1 MVRWVVFSGEARADV
16 RTTDRVTALR
26 LLKALTRFLETD
38 AGDVRQLEGF
48 EPPMYRLRIGD
59 WRILF
64 RRRDDSIEVVR
75 VRNRSEA
82 YR

>member
-1 MVRWVVFSGEARADV
+1 MVRRVVFSGEARADV
-16 RTTDRVTALR
+16 RTIDRVTALR

>member
-1 MVRWVVFSGEARADV
+1 MVRRVVFSGEARADV
-16 RTTDRVTALR
+16 RTIDRVTALR

-64 RRRDDSIEVVR
+64 GRRDNSIEVVR

>member
-1 MVRWVVFSGEARADV
+1 MVRRVVFSGEARADV
-16 RTTDRVTALR
+16 RTIDRVTALR

-48 EPPMYRLRIGD
+48 EPPTYRLRIGD